1 MKKEQTT
8 QENYTKALK
17 YISWTLNIILVILI
31 ILSIQLGFLSRQLS
45 YTQDT
50 ILLHDKINL
59 EALSC
64 VEDPDCSIT
73 LELRDIYLDI
83 KEAK

>member
-1 MKKEQTT
+1 MKK
-8 QENYTKALK
+8 QETILEKQSKAIK
-17 YISWTLNIILVILI
+17 YMNWTINLMFVILVILS
-31 ILSIQLGFLSRQLS
+31 LQLGFLSRQLS
-45 YTQDT
+45 YTQET

-64 VEDPDCSIT
+64 VEDPYCDIT

-83 KEAK
+83 KEAE

>member
-1 MKKEQTT
+1 MKKKQKT
-8 QENYTKALK
+8 QEDYTKAFK
-17 YISWTLNIILVILI
+17 YISWTLNMILIILVILS
-31 ILSIQLGFLSRQLS
+31 LQLGFLSRQLS
-45 YTQDT
+45 YTQET

-64 VEDPDCSIT
+64 VEDPYCDIT

-83 KEAK
+83 KEVE

>member
-1 MKKEQTT
+1 M
-8 QENYTKALK
+8 
-17 YISWTLNIILVILI
+17 ILVILI

-45 YTQDT
+45 YTQET

-64 VEDPDCSIT
+64 VEDPDCTIDP
-73 LELRDIYLDI
+73 EFRDIYLDI
-83 KEAK
+83 KEAE

>member
-1 MKKEQTT
+1 MKNKKTT
-8 QENYTKALK
+8 QENYTKSLK

-31 ILSIQLGFLSRQLS
+31 ILSLQLGFLSRQLS
-45 YTQDT
+45 YTQET

-64 VEDPDCSIT
+64 VEDPYCDIT

-83 KEAK
+83 KEAE